1 MRKKVIASLLCAVAV
16 TACIFAFVACNDS
29 RGGSGA
35 RSDVFEEGTSIE
47 EIRTALLNCG
57 SFTAGYITSRL
68 TAGEAR
74 CLSETSNTYSDD
86 AYSECSKGAGT
97 YECFYAYSDGTTVYE
112 ALEVSAYDEVTG
124 NIVGEPEV
132 TERGPSDEEWDFA
145 GMKERAVNDANGHA
159 GGILAL
165 LKEEGG
171 SIVIDR
177 SVFSGLE
184 EAGTKLVTE
193 VRLQGD
199 EIRCIISLFPLGSS
213 GEGYRFEYYIRINE
227 EPVIPGRILALK

>member
-16 TACIFAFVACNDS
+16 AACIFAFVACNDS

-68 TAGEAR
+68 TVDEAHY
-74 CLSETSNTYSDD
+74 LSETSNTYSAE
-86 AYSECSKGAGT
+86 AYSECSKGGGIC
-97 YECFYAYSDGTTVYE
+97 ECFYAYSDGTAVYE

-124 NIVGEPEV
+124 NTVGEPEV
-132 TERGPSDEEWDFA
+132 TECGPSDEEWDFA

-165 LKEEGG
+165 LKEEDG

-199 EIRCIISLFPLGSS
+199 EIRCIISLFPWGSS
-213 GEGYRFEYYIRINE
+213 GEGSRFEYYIRINE
-227 EPVIPGRILALK
+227 EPVIPDRILALK

>member
-1 MRKKVIASLLCAVAV
+1 MTASG
-16 TACIFAFVACNDS
+16 S
-29 RGGSGA
+29 GSGA
-35 RSDVFEEGTSIE
+35 RSDVFEEGTGIE

-74 CLSETSNTYSDD
+74 CLSEINNTYSDD
-86 AYSECSKGAGT
+86 AYSECSKGGGMC
-97 YECFYAYSDGTTVYE
+97 ECFYAYSDGTAVYE

-124 NIVGEPEV
+124 NTVAEPEV
-132 TERGPSDEEWDFA
+132 TECGPSDEEWDFA

-177 SVFSGLE
+177 SVS
-184 EAGTKLVTE
+184 
-193 VRLQGD
+193 
-199 EIRCIISLFPLGSS
+199 
-213 GEGYRFEYYIRINE
+213 
-227 EPVIPGRILALK
+227 PVLRKQERN

>member
-1 MRKKVIASLLCAVAV
+1 MTASG
-16 TACIFAFVACNDS
+16 S
-29 RGGSGA
+29 GSGA
-35 RSDVFEEGTSIE
+35 RSDVFEEGTGIE

-57 SFTAGYITSRL
+57 SFTAGYITSQPA
-68 TAGEAR
+68 AGEAHY
-74 CLSETSNTYSDD
+74 LSETSNTYSAD

-112 ALEVSAYDEVTG
+112 ALEVSAYYEVTG
-124 NIVGEPEV
+124 DTVGEPEV

-145 GMKERAVNDANGHA
+145 GMKERAVNDANGHT

-213 GEGYRFEYYIRINE
+213 GEGSRFEYYIRINE
-227 EPVIPGRILALK
+227 EPVIPDRILALK